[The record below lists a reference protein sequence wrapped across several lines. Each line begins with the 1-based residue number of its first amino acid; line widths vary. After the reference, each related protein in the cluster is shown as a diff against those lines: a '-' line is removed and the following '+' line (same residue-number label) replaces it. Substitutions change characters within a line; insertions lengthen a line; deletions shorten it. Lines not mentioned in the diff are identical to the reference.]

1 MSDAYAIR
9 YFLGANSPQGFYSLY
24 SELLPPET
32 ASAVY
37 ILKGGPGCGKSTL
50 MGRVAEQLA
59 RAGETVEYILCS
71 GDPASLDGVVLLR
84 LGEEQFTARV
94 ERSGE
99 GVLLL
104 SVAISF
110 GYAAQSTY
118 YSELPSVEH
127 YGGGRA
133 MGIYSLFEN
142 IGQTIGPM
150 IYGLAMMLGYRSG
163 LGLIG
168 GAMLALLLLFLACN
182 GKKKDS

>member
-1 MSDAYAIR
+1 MMGLSFREYFFPIYAAELGMSETMIGRLYLICGLLVIYAGPQLTGKLIAR
-9 YFLGANSPQGFYSLY
+9 LGGKWTVTL
-24 SELLPPET
+24 
-32 ASAVY
+32 ASALIIAAPLLYVA
-37 ILKGGPGCGKSTL
+37 IPTL
-50 MGRVAEQLA
+50 ATTIV
-59 RAGETVEYILCS
+59 
-71 GDPASLDGVVLLR
+71 
-84 LGEEQFTARV
+84 
-94 ERSGE
+94 